1 MAAQSTV
8 EASKKEKEVDFHV
21 ESQHIAERTLPYLP
35 ISWIHHCGIG
45 LIIGST

>member
-1 MAAQSTV
+1 MAAQSTA
-8 EASKKEKEVDFHV
+8 EASKKEADFHV

-35 ISWIHHCGIG
+35 IFSWIHHCGIG